1 MKRWINFGLLLILL
15 PATVWAQ
22 AWVES
27 VRTFSES
34 EQTRIV
40 FDLSAPVAFEMFT
53 LQSPDRVVVDLAD
66 VRLAE
71 TMSEQMPGVG
81 PITRIRSAARDNG
94 VRVVLDLGAEASA
107 KGFSVGPSG
116 NRGHRFVLDL
126 SHQASGAAEAE
137 PVAGLGVAP
146 PAPANR
152 RNEFVVAIDAGHGG
166 KDPGAIGPGGT
177 MEKDVVL
184 AVAKRLA
191 DRINAVDGL
200 RAVLIREG
208 DYFIALR
215 ERTRRARDAD
225 ADLFISLHADAFE
238 DRRVRG
244 SSVFILSRT
253 GASSEMARMLARREN
268 AADRIGGVSLHDK
281 DEQVASVLVDL
292 SRAHTIEES
301 MEVAQVIRGEL
312 ARVGDVHGRNVEQA
326 GFAVLK
332 SLDMPSVLVELAF
345 ISNPEEER
353 RLRSAA
359 YQDQLALGLLQ
370 GIRRHVAEQHPELDL
385 RGGRYVVQRGDTL
398 SEIASRHRVSVDA
411 LRRANGIG
419 SDTIVVGRTLQIP

>member
-1 MKRWINFGLLLILL
+1 MKRWINLGLILILL

-22 AWVES
+22 ALLES

-34 EQTRIV
+34 EQTRVV
-40 FDLSAPVAFEMFT
+40 FDLSAPAAFEMFT
-53 LQSPDRVVVDLAD
+53 LQSPNRVVVDLVDA
-66 VRLAE
+66 RLAS
-71 TMSEQMPGVG
+71 TLSEQLPGVG
-81 PITRIRSAARDNG
+81 PIARIRSAARGDG
-94 VRVVLDLGAEASA
+94 VRVVLDLASEASA
-107 KGFSVGPSG
+107 KGFVVAPTG

-126 SHQASGAAEAE
+126 AHQSRVTGTAAA
-137 PVAGLGVAP
+137 AGLVASS
-146 PAPANR
+146 PAPASR

-166 KDPGAIGPGGT
+166 RDPGAIGPGGT

-191 DRINAVDGL
+191 DRVNAVGGL
-200 RAVLIREG
+200 RAVLIRDG
-208 DYFIALR
+208 DHFIALR
-215 ERTRRARDAD
+215 ERTRRARDAN

-312 ARVGDVHGRNVEQA
+312 AHVGDVHGRHVEQA

-332 SLDMPSVLVELAF
+332 SLDMPSVLIELAF

-419 SDTIVVGRTLQIP
+419 SDIIVVGRTLQIP

>member
-1 MKRWINFGLLLILL
+1 MKRWINLGLVLILL

-22 AWVES
+22 ALVES

-34 EQTRIV
+34 EQTRVV

-66 VRLAE
+66 VRLAS

-81 PITRIRSAARDNG
+81 PITRIRSAARDDG

-126 SHQASGAAEAE
+126 AHQSSVTATAAA
-137 PVAGLGVAP
+137 AGLAASP

-191 DRINAVDGL
+191 DRVNAVDGL
-200 RAVLIREG
+200 RAVLIRDG

-215 ERTRRARDAD
+215 ERTRRARDAN

>member
-1 MKRWINFGLLLILL
+1 MKRWINLGLILILL

-22 AWVES
+22 ALVES

-34 EQTRIV
+34 EQTRVV
-40 FDLSAPVAFEMFT
+40 FDLSAPVAFEIFT

-66 VRLAE
+66 VRLAS

-81 PITRIRSAARDNG
+81 PITRIRSAARDDG

-126 SHQASGAAEAE
+126 AHQSSVTATAAA
-137 PVAGLGVAP
+137 AGLAASP

-191 DRINAVDGL
+191 DRVNAVDGL
-200 RAVLIREG
+200 RAVLIRDG

-215 ERTRRARDAD
+215 ERTRRARDAN

>member
-1 MKRWINFGLLLILL
+1 MKRWINLGLILILL

-22 AWVES
+22 ALVES

-34 EQTRIV
+34 EQTRVV

-66 VRLAE
+66 VRLAS

-81 PITRIRSAARDNG
+81 PITRIRSAARDDG

-126 SHQASGAAEAE
+126 AHQSSVTATAAA
-137 PVAGLGVAP
+137 AGLAASP

-191 DRINAVDGL
+191 DRVNAVDGL
-200 RAVLIREG
+200 RAVLIRDG

-215 ERTRRARDAD
+215 ERTRRARDAN

>member
-1 MKRWINFGLLLILL
+1 MAFLIALL
-15 PATVWAQ
+15 PVTVWAG
-22 AWVES
+22 AVVES
-27 VRTFSES
+27 VRTFSDAEK
-34 EQTRIV
+34 TRVV
-40 FDLSAPVAFEMFT
+40 FDLTAAVEYEMFT
-53 LQSPDRVVVDLAD
+53 LQSPDRVVVDLGA
-66 VRLAE
+66 VRLA
-71 TMSEQMPGVG
+71 PGLEAQQSGAG
-81 PITRIRSAARDNG
+81 PVERIRSAARG
-94 VRVVLDLGAEASA
+94 EGLRVVFDLSGGVEA
-107 KGFSVGPSG
+107 KGFTMAPSG
-116 NRGHRFVLDL
+116 SRGHRVVIDL
-126 SHQASGAAEAE
+126 QHSQAQSAVNAA
-137 PVAGLGVAP
+137 
-146 PAPANR
+146 PAPVSATR
-152 RNEFVVAIDAGHGG
+152 QAEFVVAIDAGHGG

-191 DRINAVDGL
+191 DRVNAVDGL

-215 ERTRRARDAD
+215 ERTRRARDAN
-225 ADLFISLHADAFE
+225 ADLFLSLHADAFE

-268 AADRIGGVSLHDK
+268 AADRIGGISLHDK

-312 ARVGDVHGRNVEQA
+312 ASVGDVHGRNVEQA

-332 SLDMPSVLVELAF
+332 SLDMPSVLIELAF

-353 RLRSAA
+353 RLRSAS

-370 GIRRHVAEQHPELDL
+370 GIRRHVAEQHPNLDL
-385 RGGRYVVQRGDTL
+385 RGGGYVVQRGDTL
-398 SEIASRHRVSVDA
+398 SDIANRHRVSVDA